1 MSGARSSSFYWA
13 MRLMPQ
19 AQRRAMFA
27 VYGWCR
33 AGDDIADADLPVDA
47 RRAGLEAARRDLDRV
62 FAADDGSALSDAIRR
77 YGLDRVWFDMVLDGL
92 DSDVEAPL
100 SAPDMETLDLYCR
113 RVAGAVGRMAVGIFG
128 LRDEAAGR
136 FAFAAGHALQL
147 TNILRDVAEDAA
159 RNRLYLPREALAAA
173 GIADTDPQTVLRH
186 PALPRATAWL
196 AERARAL
203 YAEAEAEALS
213 TDRRKLWP
221 GLAMLRL
228 YRRLLDRMPA
238 EERPRL
244 RTIEALRIV
253 LACRLGFHG

>member
-33 AGDDIADADLPVDA
+33 AGDDIADADLSVES
-47 RRAGLEAARRDLDRV
+47 RRAGLVAMRRDLDRI
-62 FAADDGSALSDAIRR
+62 FEEGDGSALSDAIRR
-77 YGLDRVWFDMVLDGL
+77 YRLERVWFEMVLDGL
-92 DSDVEAPL
+92 DSDVESPL
-100 SAPDMETLDLYCR
+100 SAPDMATLDLYCQ
-113 RVAGAVGRMAVGIFG
+113 RVAGAVGRIAVGIFG
-128 LRDEAAGR
+128 LHDEAAGR

-147 TNILRDVAEDAA
+147 TNILRDIAEDAA
-159 RNRLYLPREALAAA
+159 RDRLYLPREALAEA
-173 GIADTDPQTVLRH
+173 GIGETAPLAVSRH
-186 PALPRATAWL
+186 PALPRATEWL
-196 AERARAL
+196 AGRARTL
-203 YAEAEAEALS
+203 YAEAEAEARL

-238 EERPRL
+238 EKRPRL
-244 RTIEALRIV
+244 GTIEALRIV
-253 LACRLGFHG
+253 LACRFGLGR